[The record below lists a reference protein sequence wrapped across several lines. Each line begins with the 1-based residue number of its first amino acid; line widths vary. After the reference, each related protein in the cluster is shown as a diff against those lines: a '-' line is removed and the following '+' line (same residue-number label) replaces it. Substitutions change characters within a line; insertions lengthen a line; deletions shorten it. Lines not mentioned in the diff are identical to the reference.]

1 MANAASVL
9 AAASGR
15 DMPPDRDTP
24 PHQEAPP
31 DRDMPPDQVVF
42 GNTRRMKEVRETLD
56 KLAPTNMP
64 VLIRGES
71 GTGKEIIAQ
80 LIHRKSPRAAG
91 PFVKVTCSAIRGTP
105 LERAL
110 FGNAKGRAV
119 GAKPEI
125 VQQATHGTL
134 FLDEIGYL
142 GKALQARLLQL
153 LQEFSPIEGAEGDPV
168 DVRMICATNR
178 DLEEEIKSG
187 GFRADLFY
195 RLNVASI
202 DLPPLRERRTDIP
215 ILVEHFLAHYREK
228 FHCEAGPIGPATLKS
243 LEEFSWPGN
252 IRQLE
257 NLIRRYVILGS
268 EDAIR
273 EGLSAGAASK
283 LAETGFDDGRLSL
296 KRITKQAARELER
309 EIILR
314 VLAENGWNRRQ
325 TARVLKIS
333 YRALLY
339 KMKDAGVISPP
350 SPNKGGEE

>member
-9 AAASGR
+9 AAAS
-15 DMPPDRDTP
+15 
-24 PHQEAPP
+24 H
-31 DRDMPPDQVVF
+31 RDMPPDQVVF
-42 GNTRRMKEVRETLD
+42 GSTRRMKELRETLL
-56 KLAPTNMP
+56 KLARTNMP

-105 LERAL
+105 LEREL
-110 FGNAKGRAV
+110 FGNEKGRIIGDE
-119 GAKPEI
+119 GAKPKI
-125 VQQATHGTL
+125 VQQAAHGTL
-134 FLDEIGYL
+134 FLDEIGDL

-153 LQEFSPIEGAEGDPV
+153 LQEFSPIEGAEADHV
-168 DVRMICATNR
+168 EVRMICATNR

-202 DLPPLRERRTDIP
+202 DLPPLRERRADIP
-215 ILVEHFLAHYREK
+215 ILVEHFLARYREK
-228 FHCEAGPIGPATLKS
+228 FHCEARPIGPVTLKS

-257 NLIRRYVILGS
+257 NLISRYVILGS
-268 EDAIR
+268 EGAIH
-273 EGLSAGAASK
+273 EGLSAAAASTN
-283 LAETGFDDGRLSL
+283 AQTCSDDRGLSL

-314 VLAENGWNRRQ
+314 VLTENGWNRRR

-339 KMKDAGVISPP
+339 KMKDAGVISPLP
-350 SPNKGGEE
+350 PNKGGEE